1 MPTETPQE
9 VRFPKTGHAYAPLP
23 SGKSGN
29 RVQAHAV
36 QTIDATP
43 EQIFN
48 IYTRIELLPTWQ
60 EGVVSVERT
69 GDNTLHWVMQ
79 DPGTGKQFEFDA
91 EELEIVP
98 GKRHVSRVTTGP
110 TAGTTEIFTLEP
122 HPAGRGT
129 ITTMVT
135 DYTLLGGALTHA
147 VSAVISRSP
156 AQIVIENLRHL
167 KELIESGEIPTV
179 EGQPAGRRGIS
190 GRLKKILLGE
200 NMPTPP
206 GTREQARPQ
215 DMPRQNVLGSGVSA
229 QTITTVGLIAVPL
242 IFGAI
247 LWASLSGS
255 DD

>member
-1 MPTETPQE
+1 MPTETVQE
-9 VRFPKTGHAYAPLP
+9 VRFPKTGHPYAPLP
-23 SGKSGN
+23 RGKEAN

-36 QTIDATP
+36 QTINASP

-48 IYTRIELLPTWQ
+48 VYTRIELLPTWQ

-69 GDNTLHWVMQ
+69 GDKTLHWVMQ

-91 EELEIVP
+91 EELEVVP

-129 ITTMVT
+129 IATFVT
-135 DYTLLGGALTHA
+135 DFTLPGGGLTHA
-147 VSAVISRSP
+147 ISAIVSRSP
-156 AQIVIENLRHL
+156 SQVVIENLRHL
-167 KELIESGEIPTV
+167 KELIESGEIPSV

-190 GRLKKILLGE
+190 GSLKKILLGE

-206 GTREQARPQ
+206 GTSDRARPQ
-215 DMPRQNVLGSGVSA
+215 DMPKANVLGRNVSA
-229 QTITTVGLIAVPL
+229 QTLTTVGLVAIPVVL
-242 IFGAI
+242 GAI
-247 LWASLSGS
+247 IWASLS

>member
-1 MPTETPQE
+1 MPTETLQD

-23 SGKSGN
+23 NSSEGN

-36 QTIDATP
+36 QTIAATP
-43 EQIFN
+43 EQIYN
-48 IYTRIELLPTWQ
+48 VYTRIELLPTWQ

-69 GDNTLHWVMQ
+69 GDKTLHWVMQ

-91 EELEIVP
+91 EELETVP
-98 GKRHVSRVTTGP
+98 GKRHVSRVTSGP

-129 ITTMVT
+129 IVTLLT
-135 DYTLLGGALTHA
+135 DYVLPGGAVANAL
-147 VSAVISRSP
+147 SAAISRSP
-156 AQIVIENLRHL
+156 RNIVIEDLRHL

-190 GRLKKILLGE
+190 GKLKQFLIGE

-206 GTREQARPQ
+206 GTSDRARPQ
-215 DMPRQNVLGSGVSA
+215 DMPAKNKLGNRVSPN
-229 QTITTVGLIAVPL
+229 TLTVVGLVAVPVIL
-242 IFGAI
+242 GVI
-247 LWASLSGS
+247 LWASLS
-255 DD
+255 DRD